1 MRIHRIIDAHV
12 HVIPLKMMNK
22 GSMDRFVN
30 DSAFNKNLYEAIETQ
45 PDKMVEALDRQGVE
59 WANIISYSA
68 KSVMGFGA
76 ELVEYV
82 GKYCLNHPDKL
93 KPVMSAN
100 PLTDEKPLEL
110 LEYYR
115 SKYGARWIKLHPVHQ
130 LFKPNAY
137 REEEG
142 GLKSLERIYD
152 YAENNGFPVTIHTGT
167 SIFPLARIKF
177 GDPVFLDDVAV
188 DFPKLKIVMAHGG
201 RPFWTDTAF
210 FLLRRH
216 SNLYL
221 DISGI
226 PPKNILNY
234 FPRLREVWEKV
245 VFGSDWPTPGVKSIK
260 KNVEDLSTLNLSE
273 EALKGILYLNIA
285 KLL

>member
-1 MRIHRIIDAHV
+1 MRIQEVVDVHI

-22 GSMDRFVN
+22 GSMNRFVN
-30 DSAFNKNLYEAIETQ
+30 DTAFNAELYRMIETH
-45 PDKMVEALDRQGVE
+45 PNKMVESLDQQGVK
-59 WANIISYSA
+59 WANVISYSA
-68 KSVMGFGA
+68 KKVMGFGA

-82 GKYCLNHPDKL
+82 GKYCSEYPDKL
-93 KPVMSAN
+93 KPVMSAD
-100 PLTDEKPLEL
+100 PLVDDDPLKL
-110 LEYYR
+110 LEFYR
-115 SKYGARWIKLHPVHQ
+115 SKYGAQWIKLHPVHQ

-137 REEEG
+137 RAEEG
-142 GLKSLERIYD
+142 GLRTLKKIYE

-167 SIFPLARIKF
+167 SVFPLARIKF

-201 RPFWTDTAF
+201 RPFWTAAAF

-216 SNLYL
+216 PNLYL

-226 PPKNILNY
+226 PPKHILKY
-234 FPRLREVWEKV
+234 FPRLNEIWEKV
-245 VFGSDWPTPGVKSIK
+245 VFGSDWPTPGVRSIR
-260 KNVEDLSTLNLSE
+260 KNVEDLVALGFSE
-273 EALKGILYLNIA
+273 EALKGILYLNVR